1 MSHWDYEDDLH
12 SQKIAHWGR
21 EEIRKVNDG
30 LNALH
35 SNMTPSLH
43 DEGMLEILAELQ
55 VTKEIT
61 LDMEQTYF
69 RYRKLRKFSSAMP
82 QDSELI
88 SSPEKSTLIKGE

>member
-1 MSHWDYEDDLH
+1 MSHWDYEEDMH
-12 SQKIAHWGR
+12 SQKIARWGR
-21 EEIRKVNDG
+21 GEIRKVNDV

-55 VTKEIT
+55 VTKEIA

-69 RYRKLRKFSSAMP
+69 RYRKLRKFSSVLP
-82 QDSELI
+82 KDSESI
-88 SSPEKSTLIKGE
+88 TNFINSRKGDVE

>member
-1 MSHWDYEDDLH
+1 MSNWDYEDDVH

-21 EEIRKVNDG
+21 EEIRKVNDV

-55 VTKEIT
+55 DTKLIIW
-61 LDMEQTYF
+61 DMEQTYF
-69 RYRKLRKFSSAMP
+69 RYRKLRKFSSVLTK
-82 QDSELI
+82 DSELI